1 MAKALFG
8 HVVAP
13 GELRIADEIAMLRS
27 RVARLELE
35 VADLRAERD
44 AAIARELLAMA
55 HPQPEP
61 ALSR

>member
-13 GELRIADEIAMLRS
+13 RDLRAAEEVAVLRS
-27 RVARLELE
+27 RVARLEAE
-35 VADLRAERD
+35 VAQLRAERD
-44 AAIARELLAMA
+44 AVIARELLAMA
-55 HPQPEP
+55 AEEP

>member
-13 GELRIADEIAMLRS
+13 RDLRVAEEIAVLRS
-27 RVARLELE
+27 RVARLEVE
-35 VADLRAERD
+35 VAQLRAERD
-44 AAIARELLAMA
+44 AVIARELLAMA
-55 HPQPEP
+55 AEEP